1 MKEAQDLRAGNCVK
15 IGNDLHIILKYLY
28 TKGARGASSCKM
40 KMKNLTTQGVSET
53 VYRASDKFEQV
64 VLENKKMQFL
74 YENGGMYTFM
84 ETDGNYDQM
93 DLNKDDLGDALN
105 YLQEQMVIDV
115 VVYGEKAVG
124 VKLPAQVDVEIT
136 YTEPAVKGDTGGKVL
151 KTAKVSTGIEVQVP
165 LYCNI
170 GDKIR
175 VDTETNEFVSRAN

>member
-15 IGNDLHIILKYLY
+15 IGNDLYIIAKYEY
-28 TKGARGASSCKM
+28 IKGARGASSCKM
-40 KMKNLTTQGVSET
+40 KMKNLTTNSVSET

-64 VLENKKMQFL
+64 VLENKKMQYL
-74 YENGGMYTFM
+74 YESGDMYTFM
-84 ETDGNYDQM
+84 DNDTGEQM
-93 DLNKDDLGDALN
+93 ELNKDDLGDALK
-105 YLQEQMVIDV
+105 YLQEEMVIDI

-124 VKLPAQVDVEIT
+124 VKLPQQVDLEIT

-151 KTAKVSTGIEVQVP
+151 KAATVNTGIEVQVP

-175 VDTETNEFVSRAN
+175 VDTETNEFVSRAK

>member
-40 KMKNLTTQGVSET
+40 KMKNLTTGGVSET
-53 VYRASDKFEQV
+53 VYRASDKFELI
-64 VLENKKMQFL
+64 VLENKKMQYL
-74 YENGGMYTFM
+74 YENSGMYTFM
-84 ETDGNYDQM
+84 DNETYEQM
-93 DLNKDDLGDALN
+93 ELNKDDLGDALN
-105 YLQEQMVIDV
+105 YLQEQMVIDI

-124 VKLPAQVDVEIT
+124 IKLPAQVDLEIT

-151 KTAKVSTGIEVQVP
+151 KAATVNTGIEVQVP
-165 LYCNI
+165 LYCVI